1 MGPHGVEGEPPF
13 EGRNELHASDAVGLH
28 LHDYPNVP
36 DDETLFGTIPE
47 SRLGH
52 PGQKRSVS
60 SGQLD
65 RLEEENAS
73 LRAISK

>member
-1 MGPHGVEGEPPF
+1 MGPHGVEGEPPSI
-13 EGRNELHASDAVGLH
+13 ASDALH

-60 SGQLD
+60 AGQLD